1 MTPSL
6 KLPTFG
12 CGASKLNLCSC
23 INEKK
28 NEDVSIKVM
37 KPIDLPIAGG
47 DVAAI
52 VVQPWFCNLDW
63 VKQKK
68 TQTQLLC
75 NSLAGP
81 HYQ

>member
-1 MTPSL
+1 
-6 KLPTFG
+6 
-12 CGASKLNLCSC
+12 
-23 INEKK
+23 
-28 NEDVSIKVM
+28 M

-81 HYQ
+81 HYQWVNRITWCKQKQTKQKKYQKGSAKNVAIK

>member
-1 MTPSL
+1 MR
-6 KLPTFG
+6 
-12 CGASKLNLCSC
+12 
-23 INEKK
+23 KK

-68 TQTQLLC
+68 NTNPIALQ
-75 NSLAGP
+75 
-81 HYQ
+81 